1 MPERE
6 IHPANGH
13 ELHIIEYL
21 MALDAQLNGHQDA
34 LRERLK
40 LVPNGWRQW
49 RLITT
54 ATRSLLQAVYDT
66 LPDKTLLY
74 IDRLRAQ
81 GEVVVRF
88 RPASYFCHIDAA
100 SSPVR
105 TTCGRSSTRPW
116 LASAPSACGMKT
128 PPSAAS
134 CGGP

>member
-88 RPASYFCHIDAA
+88 RPASRTHEP
-100 SSPVR
+100 SSPVK

-116 LASAPSACGMKT
+116 LASAPSACGTKT

>member
-6 IHPANGH
+6 IHPANGR

-54 ATRSLLQAVYDT
+54 ATRNLLQAVYDT

-81 GEVVVRF
+81 GEVVVHF
-88 RPASYFCHIDAA
+88 RPASRTHETVLA
-100 SSPVR
+100 SR

-128 PPSAAS
+128 PSSAAS